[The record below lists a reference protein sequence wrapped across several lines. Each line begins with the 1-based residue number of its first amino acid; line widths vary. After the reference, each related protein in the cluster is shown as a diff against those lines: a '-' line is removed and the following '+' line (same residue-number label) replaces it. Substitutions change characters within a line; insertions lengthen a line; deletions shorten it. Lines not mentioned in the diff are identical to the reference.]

1 MVVENSDF
9 SPCAGY
15 LGYPFQKNALMMS
28 TTPIFSSF
36 STERARFSTHLFPAC
51 FGMDIPRNQHMRR
64 HSKNLGCGALARVA
78 NQHML
83 TSCEASVV
91 ALRAEPK
98 RSTPRSPGKAFWRL
112 GSGTQEEQR
121 GSTGRIR
128 HQRVGH
134 CGICAQRHTKE

>member
-1 MVVENSDF
+1 
-9 SPCAGY
+9 
-15 LGYPFQKNALMMS
+15 
-28 TTPIFSSF
+28 
-36 STERARFSTHLFPAC
+36 
-51 FGMDIPRNQHMRR
+51 MRR

-98 RSTPRSPGKAFWRL
+98 RSTPQSPGKAFWRL

-121 GSTGRIR
+121 GSRGRIR
-128 HQRVGH
+128 HERVGH
-134 CGICAQRHTKE
+134 GGIWAESHLTEPTGIDYAVANFIPLPITHVYPLPEAPKRPFTGSPATSYH